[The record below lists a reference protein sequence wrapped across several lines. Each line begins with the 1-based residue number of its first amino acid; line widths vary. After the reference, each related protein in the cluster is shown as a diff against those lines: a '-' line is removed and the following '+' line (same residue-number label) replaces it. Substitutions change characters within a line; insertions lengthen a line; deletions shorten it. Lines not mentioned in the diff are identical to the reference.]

1 MADYSNLFNLD
12 TNGNFSVLESIQS
25 YHNNLIYV
33 KAENIFGITGGS
45 DHYLIDLSYKV
56 IPQFIPDFSKIV
68 VLLSETSII
77 RQIYTFKLSSDVTLI
92 TIKNAVN
99 FPYMAVSMNAI
110 IIDKS

>member
-56 IPQFIPDFSKIV
+56 IPQFIYDIETIIV
-68 VLLSETSII
+68 LISEQII
-77 RQIYTFKLSSDVTLI
+77 G
-92 TIKNAVN
+92 
-99 FPYMAVSMNAI
+99 
-110 IIDKS
+110 